1 MQRSGAYL
9 LALLLICT
17 FPATAGLRDEGLH
30 PTLQILQHDQ
40 TERSFLVR
48 AQHLPAN
55 TPQKVALVIVLHG
68 GGGNAEITE
77 RMTGFTK
84 KAMQEGF
91 IVVYP
96 NGSSRLKNK
105 LQTWNAVNCCGYAM
119 EKKVDD
125 VGFIRKLID
134 HMVDHYPVDPA
145 HVYVTGLSNGGMMAH
160 QVGMHL
166 PDKITAIAPVIAGL
180 FGDEP
185 QALGPVSA
193 LMINGKDDV
202 SVPSEGGP
210 PGGRFTGTWSG
221 KALLPGEKQT
231 EYWAKANACTSAP
244 EIKTLSHSLHWKH
257 ACPAGLAVERY
268 LVNDNGH
275 AWPGG
280 KPGSKRA
287 DTPSQYMDATDM
299 IWTFFSNQTRRQ

>member
-1 MQRSGAYL
+1 M
-9 LALLLICT
+9 
-17 FPATAGLRDEGLH
+17 
-30 PTLQILQHDQ
+30 
-40 TERSFLVR
+40 
-48 AQHLPAN
+48 PAN

-185 QALGPVSA
+185 QALGP
-193 LMINGKDDV
+193 
-202 SVPSEGGP
+202 